1 MFSFKNKL
9 DPNLKHALDNKLY
22 KTYRVNIYC
31 KTLQENIEKKVE
43 TYKGTLLRSIKS
55 VNVICANLTSH
66 AIERLLEFPEVNYIE
81 TDFYAFLCGTSV
93 LASNG
98 IRFQERY
105 KLTGKGV
112 GVAIIDSGVYPH
124 VDLITPTNRIKGF
137 LDLING
143 YKYPYDDNGH
153 GTFVSGMIGG
163 NGAQSKGMY
172 RGVAENCSIYSVKA
186 FNSLGRAYI
195 SDVLYAIEHILES
208 SEDSNIRILCLPFE
222 LLQHDRFIINAFS
235 KLFDM
240 AVNKDIIPIVPAGSN
255 PNTEGSIT
263 GFAALA
269 NCITV
274 GGLDTRS
281 TISSYR
287 YSSAGPCGKSEKPDL
302 AAACVDIC
310 SLNTNMN
317 YISERNGVKVYSQ
330 PLEKPYTTYTGT
342 SCAAAFVSGICA
354 LLLQNNPDLTFKDIL
369 SLLKVSCNLLNIPKW
384 HQGSGTIDLQKI
396 LP

>member
-9 DPNLKHALDNKLY
+9 DSNLKHALENKLY

-31 KTLQENIEKKVE
+31 KTLLENIEKKVE
-43 TYKGTLLRSIKS
+43 TYKGSLIRSVKS
-55 VNVICANLTSH
+55 VNVICANLPSH
-66 AIERLLEFPEVNYIE
+66 AIERLIEFPEVNYIE
-81 TDFYAFLCGTSV
+81 TDFYAFLCGTSI
-93 LASNG
+93 LASNS

-105 KLTGKGV
+105 KFTGKGV
-112 GVAIIDSGVYPH
+112 GVAVIDSGVYPH
-124 VDLITPTNRIKGF
+124 SDLITPANRIRGF
-137 LDLING
+137 LDLVNG

-153 GTFVSGMIGG
+153 GTFVSGIIGG

-172 RGVAENCSIYSVKA
+172 RGVAEGCSIYSIKA

-195 SDVLYAIEHILES
+195 SDILYAIEHVIDN
-208 SEDSNIRILCLPFE
+208 SEEFNIRVLCLPFE
-222 LLQHDRFIINAFS
+222 LLQHDRFTINAFS

-240 AVNKDIIPIVPAGSN
+240 AVQKNIVPIVPAGSN
-255 PNTEGSIT
+255 ENTEGSII
-263 GFAALA
+263 GLA
-269 NCITV
+269 TLSNCITV

-281 TISSYR
+281 NISPYR
-287 YSSAGPCGKSEKPDL
+287 YSSAGPCGKAEKPDL

-310 SLNTNMN
+310 SLNSNTS
-317 YISERNGVKVYSQ
+317 YVSERGGHKVYAQ

-354 LLLQNNPDLTFKDIL
+354 LLLQNKPDLAFKDVL
-369 SLLKVSCNLLNIPKW
+369 SLLKVSCNLHNFSRSQ
-384 HQGSGTIDLQKI
+384 QGSGTIDVQKI

>member
-9 DPNLKHALDNKLY
+9 DSNLKHALDNKLY
-22 KTYRVNIYC
+22 KTYRVNIFC
-31 KTLQENIEKKVE
+31 KTLLENIEKKVE
-43 TYKGTLLRSIKS
+43 TYKGSLIRSIKS
-55 VNVICANLTSH
+55 VNVICANLPPH
-66 AIERLLEFPEVNYIE
+66 AIERLVEFPEVTYIE
-81 TDFYAFLCGTSV
+81 TDFYAFLCGTSI

-105 KLTGKGV
+105 KFTGKGV
-112 GVAIIDSGVYPH
+112 GVAVIDSGVYPH
-124 VDLITPTNRIKGF
+124 SDLITPANRIRGF
-137 LDLING
+137 IDLVNG

-153 GTFVSGMIGG
+153 GTFVSGIIGG

-195 SDVLYAIEHILES
+195 SDVLYAMEHVIDI
-208 SEDSNIRILCLPFE
+208 SEGFNIRILCLPFE
-222 LLQHDRFIINAFS
+222 LLQHDRFTINAFS

-240 AVNKDIIPIVPAGSN
+240 AVQKDIVPIVPAGSN
-255 PNTEGSIT
+255 ENTEGSLT
-263 GFAALA
+263 GFAALP

-274 GGLDTRS
+274 GGLDSRYNITP
-281 TISSYR
+281 YR
-287 YSSAGPCGKSEKPDL
+287 YSSAGPCGKVEKPDL

-310 SLNTNMN
+310 SLNSNTG
-317 YISERNGVKVYSQ
+317 YVSERNGRKVYAQ
-330 PLEKPYTTYTGT
+330 ALEKPYTTYTGT

-354 LLLQNNPDLTFKDIL
+354 LLLQYNPDLAFKDVL
-369 SLLKVSCNLLNIPKW
+369 SLLKVSCNPLNFSKW
-384 HQGSGTIDLQKI
+384 QQGSGTIDIQKI